1 MINLQ
6 YPNDPIE
13 AQAPL
18 WIFKIMR
25 ERPMPPLHRLRNI
38 GIISHIDAGKTTVT
52 ERILYYTGVSHRLGE
67 VHDGEAIMDWMPQE
81 RERGITITAAATT
94 CVWHQHHITIIDTP
108 GHVDFA
114 IEVER
119 SLRVLDG
126 AVAIFAAV
134 EGVQPQSE
142 SVWRQADRYGVPR
155 LAFINKMDR
164 LGADYERVIDEIRDK
179 LAATPLLLQL
189 PWGTEEHFRG
199 VIDLVEMQSLLWHGD
214 DLGMTPEIGK
224 IPAALEAA
232 AQAQREVLIETVA
245 EHDDALL
252 EQYLASEPVAAEQL
266 RTAVRQATL
275 AGAIVPVLLGS
286 SLRNKGIQPL
296 LDAVVAYL
304 PSPADVPPMMGI
316 DPRDGTEVSRTN
328 NVREPLAALAFK
340 VALDQGR
347 RLTYLRLYSGRLQPG
362 AAVLN
367 SRTGTTER
375 AARILR
381 MFANKRERLD
391 QASAGEIVAVA
402 GFKDTTTG
410 DTICDVS
417 QPLQFEAMSIPEP
430 VVTLAVEPMTT
441 ADQSKLAFALD
452 KLLGEDPTLH
462 MTFDDERGQTVL
474 SGMGELH
481 LEVLIR
487 RLKDEFNLEVNV
499 GNPQVV
505 YRESI
510 RGEAE
515 VHDQFEREIA
525 GKIQSAEATLA
536 VQPAPQGSGI
546 HFISEVA
553 EGEVPLGIVEA
564 VQQGV
569 RDAASSGVVQGY
581 PLVDV
586 NVILRRVVY
595 RSEDSTP
602 LAFSILGGQLLRRAL
617 EAAQPILLEP
627 LMRLE
632 VLVPEAFVGNVIGGL
647 QMRRGIIEGVDTQ
660 GQLQMLTALV
670 PLAAMFGYTTEL
682 RSSSQGRGTFTMDF
696 ARYAPVP

>member
-1 MINLQ
+1 
-6 YPNDPIE
+6 
-13 AQAPL
+13 
-18 WIFKIMR
+18 
-25 ERPMPPLHRLRNI
+25 MPPLHRLRNI

-52 ERILYYTGVSHRLGE
+52 ERILYYTGVSHKLGE
-67 VHDGEAIMDWMPQE
+67 VHDGEAVMDWMPQE

-94 CVWHQHHITIIDTP
+94 CIWQQHHITIIDTP

-142 SVWRQADRYGVPR
+142 SVWRQADRYRVPR

-164 LGADYERVIDEIRDK
+164 LGADHERVIDEIRDK
-179 LAATPLLLQL
+179 LAATPLVLQL

-199 VIDLVEMQSLLWHGD
+199 VIDLVEMRSLLWQGD
-214 DLGMTPEIGK
+214 DLGMTPEMGE
-224 IPAALEAA
+224 IPAGLEAQ
-232 AQAQREVLIETVA
+232 AQAQRETLIEIIA
-245 EHDDALL
+245 EHDDELL
-252 EQYLASEPVAAEQL
+252 EQYFSGEPITAAQL

-275 AGAIVPVLLGS
+275 AGAVVPVLLGS

-304 PSPADVPPMMGI
+304 PSPADVPPMVGF
-316 DPRDGTEVSRTN
+316 DPRDGTEVERAN
-328 NVREPLAALAFK
+328 NAKEPLAALAFK

-347 RLTYLRLYSGRLQPG
+347 RLTYLRLYSGRLEPG

-375 AARILR
+375 AARVLR

-391 QASAGEIVAVA
+391 QAGAGDIVAV
-402 GFKDTTTG
+402 GGLKETTTG
-410 DTICDVS
+410 DTICDAA
-417 QPLQFEAMSIPEP
+417 QPLRFEAITVPEP

-441 ADQSKLAFALD
+441 ADQSKLAFALE
-452 KLLGEDPTLH
+452 KLLAEDPTLH
-462 MTFDDERGQTVL
+462 MTFDEERGQTVL

-487 RLKDEFNLEVNV
+487 RLKDEFSLEVNI

-510 RGEAE
+510 QGEAE
-515 VHDQFEREIA
+515 IQDQFEREIA
-525 GKIQSAEATLA
+525 GKVQFAEACLA
-536 VQPAPQGSGI
+536 VQPALNGSGL
-546 HFISEVA
+546 HFINEIP
-553 EGEVPLGIVEA
+553 EGEVPPGIVEA
-564 VQQGV
+564 VEQGV

-581 PLVDV
+581 PVVDV
-586 NVILRRVVY
+586 NVTLRKVTY

-617 EAAQPILLEP
+617 EAAQPVMLEP

-632 VLVPEAFVGNVIGGL
+632 VLVPEAFVGNVIGSL
-647 QMRRGIIEGVDTQ
+647 QTRRGIIESVDTQ
-660 GQLQMLTALV
+660 GQLQVLIALV
-670 PLAAMFGYTTEL
+670 PLSAMFGYTTEL
-682 RSSSQGRGTFTMDF
+682 RSASQGRGTFTMDF
-696 ARYAPVP
+696 ARYAPAP

>member
-1 MINLQ
+1 
-6 YPNDPIE
+6 
-13 AQAPL
+13 
-18 WIFKIMR
+18 
-25 ERPMPPLHRLRNI
+25 MPPLHRLRNI

-52 ERILYYTGVSHRLGE
+52 ERILYYTGVSHKLGE
-67 VHDGEAIMDWMPQE
+67 VHDGEAVMDWMPQE
-81 RERGITITAAATT
+81 RARGITITAAATT
-94 CVWHQHHITIIDTP
+94 CVWQQHHITIIDTP

-142 SVWRQADRYGVPR
+142 SVWRQADRYHVPR

-164 LGADYERVIDEIRDK
+164 LGADHARVIDEIRDK
-179 LAATPLLLQL
+179 LAAIPLVLQL

-199 VIDLVEMQSLLWHGD
+199 VIDLVEMRSLLWRGD
-214 DLGMTPEIGK
+214 DLGMTPEIGE
-224 IPAALEAA
+224 IPAELEAD
-232 AQAQREVLIETVA
+232 AQAQREVLIETLA
-245 EHDDALL
+245 EYDEALL
-252 EQYLASEPVAAEQL
+252 EQYVSGEPVATEQL
-266 RTAVRQATL
+266 RRAVRQGTVT
-275 AGAIVPVLLGS
+275 GAVVPVLLGS

-304 PSPADVPPMMGI
+304 PSPADVSPMIGI
-316 DPRDGTEVSRTN
+316 DPRDGSEVPRTN
-328 NVREPLAALAFK
+328 DVKEPLAALAFK

-347 RLTYLRLYSGRLQPG
+347 RLTYLRLYAGRLEPG

-375 AARILR
+375 AARVLR
-381 MFANKRERLD
+381 MFANKRERLS
-391 QASAGEIVAVA
+391 QAGAGEIVAVA
-402 GFKDTTTG
+402 GFKETTTG
-410 DTICDVS
+410 DTICDAS
-417 QPLQFEAMSIPEP
+417 QPLQFESIDIPEA

-441 ADQSKLAFALD
+441 ADQSKLAFALE

-462 MTFDDERGQTVL
+462 MTFDEERGQTVL

-510 RGEAE
+510 QGEAE
-515 VHDQFEREIA
+515 VHDRFEREIA
-525 GKIQSAEATLA
+525 GNIQFAEATLA
-536 VQPAPQGSGI
+536 VQPAPNGSGI
-546 HFISEVA
+546 QFTSEVPEA
-553 EGEVPLGIVEA
+553 EVPRSIVEA

-569 RDAASSGVVQGY
+569 QDAASSGVLQGY

-586 NVILRRVVY
+586 KVTLRHVTY

-617 EAAQPILLEP
+617 EAAKPILLEP

-632 VLVPEAFVGNVIGGL
+632 VLVPEAFVGNVIGTL
-647 QMRRGIIEGVDTQ
+647 QTRRGIIEGVDTQ
-660 GQLQMLTALV
+660 GPLQILTALV
-670 PLAAMFGYTTEL
+670 PLSALFGYTTEL